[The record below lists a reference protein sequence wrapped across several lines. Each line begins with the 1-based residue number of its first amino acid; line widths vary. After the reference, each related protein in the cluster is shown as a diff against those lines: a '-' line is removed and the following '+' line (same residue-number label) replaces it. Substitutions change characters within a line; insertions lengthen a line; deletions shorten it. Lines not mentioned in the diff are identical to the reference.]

1 MGVVQD
7 WITLELAIR
16 IRNAKGYSDISEATK
31 KKLRR
36 TSGVLIVIIALSL
49 VAWTV
54 TVIVSAHKQGNNGDS
69 FFYNFDSV
77 YDIIGYSFLG

>member
-16 IRNAKGYSDISEATK
+16 IRNAKGYSDISEAAK

-36 TSGVLIVIIALSL
+36 TSGALIVILALSF
-49 VAWTV
+49 VIF
-54 TVIVSAHKQGNNGDS
+54 TVISIDSAHKQGGYPFHDNIK
-69 FFYNFDSV
+69 SV
-77 YDIIGYSFLG
+77 NHIIGYCFLG